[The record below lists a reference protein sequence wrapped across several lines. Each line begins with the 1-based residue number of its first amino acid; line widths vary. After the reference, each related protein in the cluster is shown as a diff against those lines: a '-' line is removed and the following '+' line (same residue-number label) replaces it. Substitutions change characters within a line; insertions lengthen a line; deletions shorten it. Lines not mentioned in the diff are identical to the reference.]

1 MTRADQESGTGAF
14 ADGNVSQTGLALLS
28 TRAYLGLVLV
38 LCLTLYLLLVRGL
51 VLEDHPPLRRPAIRE
66 LNEAE
71 QSRAEQSRAGQ
82 SSPVQT
88 RSPRVKPPPPARQ
101 AHARAVVIARVSASV
116 SVPGF
121 ALRGKTIQASSRLRA
136 RDPALLV
143 GAGVDALCAWGWLG
157 GEGSLGSGG
166 LAGSEAGLNEAQE
179 SDGGVVS
186 ATVVVRCEAALS
198 SRGCSPPRGCA
209 SSIAQ
214 SIVGPRFAVPLRPVK
229 GSIGAS
235 RNKKEKDQSNFDA
248 PKRANTSPP
257 GPEMRRT
264 SCIHSH
270 HPSACLDI
278 AALRAERRPGH
289 A

>member
-1 MTRADQESGTGAF
+1 MTRADQESGTGAY

-28 TRAYLGLVLV
+28 TRAY
-38 LCLTLYLLLVRGL
+38 R
-51 VLEDHPPLRRPAIRE
+51 
-66 LNEAE
+66 AE

-186 ATVVVRCEAALS
+186 ATRKWENGIGLTNRLSFGARLLFRCEAALS

-209 SSIAQ
+209 SSIAH

-229 GSIGAS
+229 GSIAAS
-235 RNKKEKDQSNFDA
+235 RNRREEGQSNFEA